1 MTPSRRATTFVAAL
15 VLAVAGLVAAP
26 GAVAGAGPQADR
38 KGGGHHGNHHHGKKC
53 QSSKTSLRKLL
64 RCVTVKG
71 VMQHER
77 AFQRIA
83 DRNDGNRSAGTSG
96 YDASARYVQKRMKRA
111 GYKVSVQTFDVYA
124 YSELGTSELEQTAPT
139 PTAYVEGTD
148 FGATPQ
154 SEPGDVSAAV
164 TPVDVQLGVGNT
176 STSGCEAADF
186 TGFTPGNIALIQRG
200 TCTFEVKGNNAA
212 AAGASGILFFNQ
224 GNTAADDRQ
233 GIPAVTLGNGY
244 TGGIPALS
252 ATYALGAQLS
262 AVPGLTLRLFANVS
276 RVKSV
281 TTNVIAESRRGD
293 DSNVVMAGAHLDSVP
308 EGPGI
313 NDNGSGSSALLE
325 VAEQLRKV
333 KTKNTLRFAW
343 WGAEEGGLVG
353 STYYVNDL
361 VANAPDDLA
370 DIEMYL
376 NFDMVGSP
384 NYGLFRYDG
393 DGSDFGLVGPDGS
406 DEIEALFARYYS
418 ERAIPSEASPFNG
431 RSDYQAFIVNG
442 IPAGGLFTGAE
453 GVKTPEQQ
461 AKWGGTAGIAYDPC
475 YHAACDDIDNL
486 SREALRINAD
496 AIAYAVYLFA
506 SRKEVINEDAG
517 RIHGTRS
524 AGPFA

>member
-1 MTPSRRATTFVAAL
+1 

-26 GAVAGAGPQADR
+26 GATAEAGPQADR
-38 KGGGHHGNHHHGKKC
+38 KGGHHSKKC
-53 QSSKTSLRKLL
+53 RSAKPSVARVL
-64 RCVTVKG
+64 RCVTLKG

-83 DRNDGNRSAGTSG
+83 DNNDGTRSAGTPG
-96 YDASARYVQKRMKRA
+96 YDASARYVKRRMERA
-111 GYKVSVQTFDVYA
+111 GYKVSVQEFDVFA
-124 YSELGTSELEQTAPT
+124 YTEVGPSELQQTAPT
-139 PTAYVEGTD
+139 PTTYVEGTD
-148 FGATPQ
+148 FAATPQ
-154 SEPGDVSAAV
+154 SEPGDVTAAV
-164 TPVDVQLGVGNT
+164 TPVDLQLGLGNT
-176 STSGCEAADF
+176 STSGCQPEDF
-186 TGFTPGNIALIQRG
+186 VGFPAGNIALIQRG
-200 TCTFEVKGNNAA
+200 ECTFEIKAENAA
-212 AAGASGILFFNQ
+212 AAGASAVLFFNQ
-224 GNTAADDRQ
+224 GNTDAADRQ

-262 AVPGLTLRLFANVS
+262 TVTGLTMRLFANVS
-276 RVKSV
+276 RVKAV
-281 TTNVIAESRRGD
+281 TSNILAESRRGD

-313 NDNGSGSSALLE
+313 QDNGSGSSALLE

-361 VANAPDDLA
+361 VANAPDKLA

-376 NFDMVGSP
+376 NFDMIASP

-406 DEIEALFARYYS
+406 DEIEALFARYYFQ
-418 ERAIPSEASPFNG
+418 RGIPSEASPFNG

-453 GVKTPEQQ
+453 GLKTPEQQ

-475 YHAACDDIDNL
+475 YHQACDTIANV
-486 SREALRINAD
+486 SRKALRINAD
-496 AIAYAVYLFA
+496 AVAYAVYLYA
-506 SRKEVINEDAG
+506 SRKEVINEDAV
-517 RIHGTRS
+517 RTRGTRS

>member
-1 MTPSRRATTFVAAL
+1 M
-15 VLAVAGLVAAP
+15 LAVAGIVAAP
-26 GAVAGAGPQADR
+26 GATAEAGPQADR
-38 KGGGHHGNHHHGKKC
+38 KGGHHGGHDGHHHGNKC
-53 QSSKTSLRKLL
+53 RSSKPSVGELL
-64 RCVTVKG
+64 RCVTLKG
-71 VMQHER
+71 VMEHER

-83 DRNDGNRSAGTSG
+83 DRHDGNRSAGTSG
-96 YDASARYVQKRMKRA
+96 YDASARYVKERMQRA
-111 GYKVSVQTFDVYA
+111 GYRVTVQKFDVYA
-124 YSELGTSELEQTAPT
+124 YSELGVSELEQTAPT
-139 PTAYVEGTD
+139 PTAYVEDTD
-148 FGATPQ
+148 FAATPQ
-154 SEPGDVSAAV
+154 SEPGDVTAAV
-164 TPVDVQLGVGNT
+164 TPVDIQLGPGNT

-186 TGFTPGNIALIQRG
+186 AGFPAGNIALIQRG
-200 TCTFEVKGNNAA
+200 TCTFEIKGMNAA
-212 AAGASGILFFNQ
+212 AAGASGVLFFNQ
-224 GNTAADDRQ
+224 GNTDAADRQ

-262 AVPGLTLRLFANVS
+262 AAPGLTMRLFANVS

-281 TTNVIAESRRGD
+281 TSNVIAESRRGD

-308 EGPGI
+308 EGAGI

-361 VANAPDDLA
+361 VANAPDDVA
-370 DIEMYL
+370 DLEMYL

-418 ERAIPSEASPFNG
+418 DRDIESEASPFNG

-461 AKWGGTAGIAYDPC
+461 VKWGGTAGVAYDPC
-475 YHAACDDIDNL
+475 YHSECDGIDNL
-486 SREALRINAD
+486 SRKALRINAD
-496 AIAYAVYLFA
+496 AIAYVVYLYA
-506 SRKEVINEDAG
+506 SRKEVINEDAVSTRG
-517 RIHGTRS
+517 MRS

>member
-1 MTPSRRATTFVAAL
+1 
-15 VLAVAGLVAAP
+15 
-26 GAVAGAGPQADR
+26 
-38 KGGGHHGNHHHGKKC
+38 
-53 QSSKTSLRKLL
+53 
-64 RCVTVKG
+64 VTLKG

-77 AFQRIA
+77 ALQRIA
-83 DRNDGNRSAGTSG
+83 DHHDGTRSAGTPG
-96 YDASARYVQKRMKRA
+96 YDASARYVKRRMERA
-111 GYKVSVQTFDVYA
+111 GYRVTVQEFEVFA
-124 YSELGTSELEQTAPT
+124 YSEVGPSVLQQTAPT
-139 PTAYVEGTD
+139 PTTYVEGTD
-148 FGATPQ
+148 FAATPQ
-154 SEPGDVSAAV
+154 SEPGDVTAAV
-164 TPVDVQLGVGNT
+164 TPVDLQLGLGNT
-176 STSGCEAADF
+176 STSGCETSDF
-186 TGFTPGNIALIQRG
+186 IGFPAGNIALIQRG
-200 TCTFEVKGNNAA
+200 TCTFEIKAENAA
-212 AAGASGILFFNQ
+212 AAGASAVLFFNQ
-224 GNTAADDRQ
+224 GNTDAEDRQ

-262 AVPGLTLRLFANVS
+262 TVAGLTMRLFANVS
-276 RVKSV
+276 RVLSQ
-281 TTNVIAESRRGD
+281 TTNVLAESRRGD

-325 VAEQLRKV
+325 VAEQMRKV
-333 KTKNTLRFAW
+333 KPKNTLRFAW

-361 VANAPDDLA
+361 LANAPDDLA

-376 NFDMVGSP
+376 NFDMVASP
-384 NYGLFRYDG
+384 NYGLFRLDG

-418 ERAIPSEASPFNG
+418 ERDIPSEASPFNG

-461 AKWGGTAGIAYDPC
+461 VKWGGTAGIAYDPC
-475 YHAACDDIDNL
+475 YHQACDTIANV
-486 SREALRINAD
+486 SRKALRINAD
-496 AIAYAVYLFA
+496 AIAYVVYLFA
-506 SRKEVINEDAG
+506 SRKEAINEDAV
-517 RIHGTRS
+517 RTRATRS

>member
-1 MTPSRRATTFVAAL
+1 

-26 GAVAGAGPQADR
+26 STTAEAGPQTDR
-38 KGGGHHGNHHHGKKC
+38 KGGHHGKC
-53 QSSKTSLRKLL
+53 NASRTSVEKLL
-64 RCVTVKG
+64 KCVTPQG
-71 VMQHER
+71 VMEHQR

-83 DRNDGNRSAGTSG
+83 DRNDGTRSAGTAG
-96 YDASARYVQKRMKRA
+96 YDASAAYIKARMKRA
-111 GYKVSVQTFDVYA
+111 GYRVTVQEFDVYA
-124 YSELGTSELEQTAPT
+124 YSEVGTSELQQTAPT
-139 PTAYVEGTD
+139 PTTYVEGAD
-148 FGATPQ
+148 FAATPQ
-154 SEPGDVSAAV
+154 SEPGDVTAAV
-164 TPVDVQLGVGNT
+164 TPVDLQLGAGNA

-186 TGFTPGNIALIQRG
+186 AGFPAGNIALIQRG
-200 TCTFEVKGNNAA
+200 TCTFEIKGNNAA
-212 AAGASGILFFNQ
+212 AAGASGVLFFNQ
-224 GNTAADDRQ
+224 GNTDAADRQ

-252 ATYALGAQLS
+252 ATYPLGAQLS
-262 AVPGLTLRLFANVS
+262 AVPGLTMRLFANVS
-276 RVKSV
+276 RIKSV
-281 TTNVIAESRRGD
+281 TSNVLAESRRGD
-293 DSNVVMAGAHLDSVP
+293 DAHVVMAGAHLDSVP

-333 KTKNTLRFAW
+333 KTRNTVRFAW
-343 WGAEEGGLVG
+343 WGAEEAGLVG

-361 VANAPDDLA
+361 VANDPDELA

-376 NFDMVGSP
+376 NFDMVASP

-418 ERAIPSEASPFNG
+418 ERGVPSEASPFNG
-431 RSDYQAFIVNG
+431 RSDYQAFIANG

-461 AKWGGTAGIAYDPC
+461 VKWGGTAGVAYDPC
-475 YHAACDDIDNL
+475 YHQACDTIANL
-486 SREALRINAD
+486 SLEALRVNAD
-496 AIAYAVYLFA
+496 AIAYAVYLYA
-506 SRKEVINEDAG
+506 TREEAINQDAMRSR
-517 RIHGTRS
+517 GTRS

>member
-1 MTPSRRATTFVAAL
+1 VISSRRATSFAAAW

-26 GAVAGAGPQADR
+26 GAIAEAGPQADR
-38 KGGGHHGNHHHGKKC
+38 KGGHH
-53 QSSKTSLRKLL
+53 SSKCHSSKPSVARLL
-64 RCVTVKG
+64 KCVTLKG

-83 DRNDGNRSAGTSG
+83 DNNDGTRSAATPG
-96 YDASARYVQKRMKRA
+96 YDASARYVKRRMERA
-111 GYKVSVQTFDVYA
+111 GYRVTVQEFDVYA
-124 YSELGTSELEQTAPT
+124 FSEVGPSQLQQTAPT
-139 PTAYVEGTD
+139 PTTYVEGTD
-148 FGATPQ
+148 FAATPQ
-154 SEPGDVSAAV
+154 SEPGDVTAAV
-164 TPVDVQLGVGNT
+164 TPVDIQLGLGNT

-186 TGFTPGNIALIQRG
+186 VGFPAGNIALIQRG
-200 TCTFEVKGNNAA
+200 TCTFEIKAENAA
-212 AAGASGILFFNQ
+212 AAGAVGVLFFNQ
-224 GNTAADDRQ
+224 GNTDAADRQ
-233 GIPAVTLGNGY
+233 GIPAVTLSNDY

-262 AVPGLTLRLFANVS
+262 AVPGLTMRLFANVS

-281 TTNVIAESRRGD
+281 TTNVLAESRRGD

-325 VAEQLRKV
+325 VAEQMRKV
-333 KTKNTLRFAW
+333 KPKNTLRFAW
-343 WGAEEGGLVG
+343 WGAEEAGLVG

-361 VANAPDDLA
+361 LANAPEDLA
-370 DIEMYL
+370 AIEMYL
-376 NFDMVGSP
+376 NFDMVASP

-418 ERAIPSEASPFNG
+418 ERGIPSEASPFNG
-431 RSDYQAFIVNG
+431 RSDYQAFINNG

-475 YHAACDDIDNL
+475 YHQACDTIANV
-486 SREALRINAD
+486 SRKALRINAD
-496 AIAYAVYLFA
+496 AIAYVVYLFA
-506 SRKEVINEDAG
+506 SRKEVINEDAV
-517 RIHGTRS
+517 RTRGTRS